1 MLVCEYLIRAAH
13 QFPAKIALVRGE
25 DRYTYTQLWHAANSV
40 ANWLTASH
48 YPPGFRGAILTDDP
62 FEYISL
68 YFGIQQAGGIVV
80 GLNTQTAER
89 SLLATLGDC
98 GAAVVFA
105 NSKFVRQ
112 VDKVAACLPFLKHM
126 VCDSGG
132 EAGLAASSSSERAS
146 LTDVLLSDNVQPPSL
161 PQPLRGSDIAQII
174 YTSGTTGTP
183 KGVMLR
189 HENLVANTESIINY
203 LHLTAE
209 DRGMAVL
216 PFFYS
221 YGNSVL
227 LTHVAAGA
235 GLVVN
240 QNFVYPNVI
249 LDEMQREQVTGFAG
263 VPSTFA
269 LLLHRSAVR
278 NYSFPSLRYLT
289 QAGAAMA
296 PKLARALKE
305 VFPGVDI
312 FVMYGQTEASPRLSY
327 LPPGDLQRKP
337 GSIGKAI
344 PGVKLQLL
352 DPAGRS
358 VGLREVGEIVAQG
371 KNIMAGYWG
380 RPEESATVLTRDGL
394 RTGDLAWMDEE
405 GFFYIFSRKSDVIKS
420 GSHRIAPKEIEEI
433 IHEHEAVHEV
443 AVIGVEDEIL
453 GEALKACVVLKAG
466 RGCTEREIVIHCRK
480 NLPAFKVPHLVDF
493 HSELPKTATGK
504 ICKGKLGGR
513 TSRIPPPG
521 ERGKP

>member
-1 MLVCEYLIRAAH
+1 
-13 QFPAKIALVRGE
+13 
-25 DRYTYTQLWHAANSV
+25 V
-40 ANWLTASH
+40 ANWLTACR
-48 YPPGFRGAILTDDP
+48 YPPGFRGGILTEDP
-62 FEYISL
+62 FEYVSL

-98 GAAVVFA
+98 GAVVVFA
-105 NSKFVRQ
+105 HSKFARYL
-112 VDKVAACLPFLKHM
+112 DKVADRLPSLKYI
-126 VCDSGG
+126 VCGD
-132 EAGLAASSSSERAS
+132 EAGLAAGSSTERAS
-146 LTDVLLSDNVQPPSL
+146 LTEVLLSGNVQPPSL
-161 PQPLRGSDIAQII
+161 PRPLRGSDIAQII

-183 KGVMLR
+183 KGAMLR

-227 LTHVAAGA
+227 LTHIATGA
-235 GLVVN
+235 CLVVN

-249 LDEMQREQVTGFAG
+249 LDEMLRERVTGFAG

-269 LLLHRSAVR
+269 LLLHQSAVR

-296 PKLARALKE
+296 PKLVQALME
-305 VFPGVDI
+305 VFPRVDI

-344 PGVKLQLL
+344 PGVTLQLL
-352 DPAGRS
+352 DPAGRA
-358 VGLREVGEIVAQG
+358 VRLGEVGEIVAQG
-371 KNIMAGYWG
+371 ENIMAGYWG
-380 RPEESATVLTRDGL
+380 RPEESAIVLTRDGL

-405 GFFYIFSRKSDVIKS
+405 RYLYIFSRKSDMIKS
-420 GSHRIAPKEIEEI
+420 GSHRIAPKEIEGI

-453 GEALKACVVLKAG
+453 GKALKACVVLKAAS
-466 RGCTEREIVIHCRK
+466 GCTAREIIIHCRK

-504 ICKGKLGGR
+504 ICKRNLGQR
-513 TSRIPPPG
+513 TSRILPPG
-521 ERGKP
+521 